1 MTMSTTMIKD
11 NIITLVRC
19 LERFALTS
27 SSQAAGSSDWGNLL
41 VQAWK
46 MEKLDIALF
55 FDRRCCCLDH
65 NDGQF
70 FRAMEW
76 LMFFLGH
83 HCRQWFFNGFDRE
96 YGFYLHI
103 I

>member
-46 MEKLDIALF
+46 MEKLDIALL
-55 FDRRCCCLDH
+55 FDRCCCCCLWKMDDVDAVLILGSASLDNVDH
-65 NDGQF
+65 ADMICF
-70 FRAMEW
+70 
-76 LMFFLGH
+76 
-83 HCRQWFFNGFDRE
+83 
-96 YGFYLHI
+96 
-103 I
+103 

>member
-1 MTMSTTMIKD
+1 MTMTMSTTMIKD

-46 MEKLDIALF
+46 MDKLDIVLLF
-55 FDRRCCCLDH
+55 DRCCCCCLENGRCGRCFD
-65 NDGQF
+65 
-70 FRAMEW
+70 FR
-76 LMFFLGH
+76 FG
-83 HCRQWFFNGFDRE
+83 
-96 YGFYLHI
+96 I
-103 I
+103 IG